1 MSALD
6 LIACLRDLGVRLSVD
21 GNELLV
27 DAPHGVVNSELAEQ
41 IRERK
46 VQIVALL
53 KWSARS
59 ARSAD
64 LLLVPIDRS
73 RELPLSYAQQRLWFL
88 DQLEQGSA
96 AYNISWT
103 VRLNGTLNM
112 PAMQQ
117 AVNAVVE
124 RHEVLRSSFPAADG
138 AARVQIS
145 EQVGVPLEQSELHGA
160 TDERLRAHLSQLA
173 ASSFDLARAPLC
185 RVFLVERSVTEHVLL
200 VLIHHIIADG
210 ASMRILFREL
220 ALLYEAAAAG
230 DISTGLSGLT
240 PLDIQYP
247 DFAAWQRDWLSGD
260 QLEQQLDYWTN
271 KLKGAP
277 PVMTL
282 PADRPRSAALRFR
295 GASVLRAVPQ
305 RLAEDLRSLGRN
317 NGATLFMVMFAVFD
331 LLLNRYSGQTDLVV
345 GTPISGRSRTAL
357 EGLIGFFVN
366 TAVLRTHLTDE
377 MSFRDLLRQV
387 RDTAL
392 EAHTHQELPFEKL
405 VEVLQPE
412 RELSHTPIFQVMFDL
427 QEEPRWQ
434 LPVQNLEVIPEV
446 IFSSRTSTFDL
457 TLSIR
462 EAESGLDAMFEYD
475 TDLFDEATIE
485 RFAKHFEN
493 LLHAVL
499 AKPDVPLSELAML
512 TVDEQATL
520 LPAPVGIPADEVQ
533 TLHGLFER
541 ALADHPESIAL
552 LNAAGDALS
561 YKQLNQKAEQVVT
574 ALRLAG
580 INSGARVGICAG
592 RGSDTVAAILG
603 VLKAGACWLPL
614 DPDYPTERLAQMLAA
629 AEPSVVLVHSDSA
642 AVIPASY
649 ETLVLDKLPVMS
661 SATQAPTIESVPTS
675 VACVLFT
682 SGSSGTPKAVLLQH
696 GGLTNYVQQLA
707 RETGVTTKSKVLQ
720 FASLNFDISIEEMF
734 VAFAGGATLVLR
746 EDGSAPSID
755 EFVEFCKTR
764 HISWVSLPTAYWNEW
779 TAELAYW
786 DDLHTVVIG
795 GEKVLLENWRRWQ
808 RVLGSRVQLLN
819 TYGPTEAS
827 IAATWFELTHQ
838 NPDSWHDIPIGRPL
852 QGAVVYILDKQ
863 RRPQPHGVP
872 GDLYIGGVGVARGY
886 LGRESEAFIANPFA
900 DGRLYNTGDRGRYLS
915 DGNIEYLGR
924 ADEQIKLR
932 GHRLEPTETAAALLE
947 HPAVDNCV
955 VLARAIA
962 SNTDSPVA
970 LIAWCVSSEKISS
983 AELKQFVQSR
993 LPDYMVPGF
1002 YVMLPSLPLTTNGK
1016 VDKQQLPD
1024 PDTQSATVGYRP
1036 AQSEPERQMVN
1047 IWVDVLGVTQ
1057 VGLDDDFFAL
1067 GGHSLLATR
1076 VIARIRNQFNADV
1089 PLRLLFN
1096 NPNPAALL
1104 QAMASQQQ
1112 SPASQTVRRRNS
1124 TDLPPLSFAQ
1134 KRLWFLDQLGPGNS
1148 AFNLP
1153 WMVRLQGDL
1162 SLPALQAALDALLN
1176 RHESLRTRFAA
1187 SGGDPL
1193 QLVMP
1198 VQSLPITLHNCFGA
1212 DDVRLEAELREL
1224 IARPFDL
1231 QQGPLIR
1238 ADLFRVTADDHV
1250 LLLLMHHIVS
1260 DGWSMGVIYR
1270 ELSVLYAHYCNTTSA
1285 LPVLPE
1291 LAVQYADYAIWQR
1304 EWLAGNEF
1312 PKQLA
1317 YWRKQLSGM
1326 PPLLSLG
1333 ADYPRPTTQSY
1344 AGAWLNLELPKTLS
1358 KELSVLAGTQGCS
1371 TFMLL
1376 LSVFKVLLARY
1387 AGSEDIVVGTPVAGR
1402 QRTELEAQVG
1412 FFLNTL
1418 VLRSDLSGNPR
1429 FSDFLTSV
1437 RQTALEAFEFQD
1449 VPFEKLVEEL
1459 QPERN
1464 PAYPPLVQVM
1474 FNLHNEPHTRVSLP
1488 GLSASTF
1495 SLASGTAKFDL
1506 NVAVHERDSGML
1518 IGMEYSTDLFTAA
1531 TINGLLAA
1539 YAKLLAA
1546 VIADPLQR
1554 LTQLP
1559 LPGGV
1564 PVLAELPEISASAP
1578 ALAMQL
1584 AAIVMQHGD
1593 AIACDDGALALSY
1606 RQLGGCA
1613 TELAGALAE
1622 HAGPIG
1628 LVLNHDALTV
1638 AAIAAMGLLNKTWVP
1653 LDPKLPL
1660 RRLENICRDA
1670 GITAVITTAEHQLL
1684 VDQLSDA
1691 SSGLQQI
1698 SVSAANSA
1706 AWAACEWVSQ
1716 PQCGSSNHV
1725 AYILYTSGTTG
1736 KAKGVPQT
1744 ATNLQAHI
1752 NCYAESL
1759 SLSAS
1764 DRLSLLA
1771 AYGFD
1776 AAIMDIYAGLVTGA
1790 CVCPVDLREETAPL
1804 AALLSLDVSVLHA
1817 TPTVF
1822 RLLMQETAALPDV
1835 RALVLGGEE
1844 ASAADFALF
1853 RKRFA
1858 EDALFVNGLGPSES
1872 TTALQF
1878 VAQPGSSIPQG
1889 VVPIGKPVSGTQVEL
1904 RGNDNQPSAFCG
1916 ELIIRSRRLAPGYWH
1931 DTEATEAA
1939 FIDSFTYRS
1948 GDTARYLPD
1957 GSLVFTGRCDEQIK
1971 LRGQRIETLEVEKL
1985 LSSIDGIRR
1994 SVVRLADSTSGP
2006 RLVAWIQLLPKQ
2018 QNNTSGWRRV
2028 LREMLPESMVPTAFI
2043 VVDVFPL
2050 TLNGKLDIA
2059 ALPLPELNDR
2069 QVYRA
2074 PLTEI
2079 AAVIAEVWGDVLEVS
2094 AVGLD
2099 DDFFA
2104 LGGHSLL
2111 ATRMMARL
2119 RDRLRVQIPLG
2130 ELFSN
2135 PVLERFAEVVADC
2148 SQDSSLPLTVRSA
2161 EQRLLAP
2168 LSWSQQ
2174 RLWFLDQLEPDST
2187 AYTLHRA
2194 TRLKGALQVQQLQR
2208 ALNQLVARH
2217 ESLRTVFASRH
2228 GDPVQMVLPKL
2239 CIPIHSE
2246 VLSGASDAVL
2256 EARLLDE
2263 VRQPFDLQRGPLLRA
2278 ILLNVAQDDSVLLIS
2293 MHHIISDGWSMG
2305 VLCDELSRLYRGT
2318 EELSP
2323 LPVQYIDYALWQL
2336 DWLAGDELERQLAY
2350 WRKQLLDVPPVL
2362 GLPYDRLR
2370 PRVPS
2375 YRGAWVQRRLSA
2387 TLSQAASQLAI
2398 DNQCTLY
2405 MVLLATFSVVL
2416 SRYSGRED
2424 IVVGTPVAGRQ
2435 RSELES
2441 LIGFF
2446 LNTLVMRSDLS
2457 GNPDVKVLLERVR
2470 ETALGAY
2477 QHQDLPF
2484 EKLLEA
2490 LQPARSLSTPPLV
2503 QVMFNLHNEFD
2514 QSLQLT
2520 DESYT
2525 FHLDRGAV
2533 KFDLNLAVTE
2543 GNAGLLLALEYS
2555 SDLFDVA
2562 TIEQMLKGFE
2572 SILVDMTQS
2581 HSRRL
2586 SGFSWRVDAQSVSI
2600 PAPQPLA
2607 AATTV
2612 VELFARQLSH
2622 YAARPA
2628 VQVGD
2633 RVWTYAELSARA
2645 NRVAADVLAMA
2656 AGLPAQRVGLL
2667 LGHDAV
2673 MLAGLL
2679 GTLKAGK
2686 TYVPLDPESPPERL
2700 QSIIASAGVTMIVS
2714 AAEYM
2719 NLATILAD
2727 NFPVIAVSDAPVS
2740 DPGSP
2745 ELQPSADDLA
2755 YILFTSG
2762 TTGKPKGVMQTH
2774 ANVLHHAETYRN
2786 AIGLGSGDRLS
2797 LLSPFGFDAAVMDI
2811 YAGLIS
2817 GACLCPFD
2825 LKHEAYLG
2833 EVIEA
2838 IAASNITV
2846 LHATPTV
2853 YRYLMRHKICH
2864 HDVTEVR
2871 VVVLGGE
2878 AAKTGDFEF
2887 FKSNFPPH
2895 TIFVNGLG
2903 PSECSLA
2910 LQWFGDQ
2917 QTELHG
2923 GLVPIGKAVAGAEVI
2938 LLDTQQ
2944 QESGIC
2950 GEIAIACT
2958 HVTPGYWQQPEIT
2971 SAAFVEVNGKRWYRS
2986 GDSARYL
2993 PDGNLVFT
3001 GRIDEQ
3007 IKLRGHRIE
3016 PGEIEAQL
3024 ATHERTDRAV
3034 VALCDDL
3041 QGNPRLVAWVV
3052 PKKRQVLQ
3060 APELRG
3066 FLKAHLPRYMMPSVI
3081 MVLDNL
3087 PLTPNGKVDRHALP
3101 VPKWGRNEEQNYVAP
3116 RNQLEQKLTAIWS
3129 DVLGVEKIGVDDDFF
3144 ELGGHSLLAMQL
3156 MARTAESLQ
3165 VGLPLRRLFDGPTIA
3180 QVAKSIDDVRW
3191 ALGSTDS

>member
-6 LIACLRDLGVRLSVD
+6 LIARLRDLGVRLSVD

-27 DAPHGVVNSELAEQ
+27 DAPQDVINGELAEQ

-73 RELPLSYAQQRLWFL
+73 RDLPLSYAQQRLWFL
-88 DQLEQGSA
+88 DQLERGSA

-103 VRLNGTLNM
+103 VRLKGVLNV

-117 AVNAVVE
+117 AVNALVE
-124 RHEVLRSSFPAADG
+124 RHEVLRSSFPTADG

-145 EQVGVPLEQSELHGA
+145 EQVSVPLEQSELHGA
-160 TDERLRAHLSQLA
+160 TDERLRAHLSRLA
-173 ASSFDLARAPLC
+173 ASTFDLASAPLC
-185 RVFLVERSVTEHVLL
+185 RVFLVERSATEHVLL
-200 VLIHHIIADG
+200 VLIHHIISDG

-230 DISTGLSGLT
+230 DMSAGVSRLP
-240 PLDIQYP
+240 PLDVQYP
-247 DFAAWQRDWLSGD
+247 DFAAWQREWLSGE

-277 PVMTL
+277 PVLAL
-282 PADRPRSAALRFR
+282 PLDRPRSAALRFR
-295 GASVLRAVPQ
+295 GASVLRALPQ
-305 RLAEDLRSLGRN
+305 RLAEDLRGLGRN

-331 LLLNRYSGQTDLVV
+331 LLLNRYSGQNDLVV

-366 TAVLRTHLTDE
+366 TAVLRTQLTNE
-377 MSFRDLLRQV
+377 MTFRDLLRQV

-412 RELSHTPIFQVMFDL
+412 RELSHTPVFQVMFDL

-457 TLSIR
+457 TLSVR
-462 EAESGLDAMFEYD
+462 EAASGLDAMFEYD
-475 TDLFDEATIE
+475 TDLFDETTIE
-485 RFAKHFEN
+485 RFAKHYEN

-499 AKPDVPLSELAML
+499 ANPDVPLNELSML
-512 TVDEQATL
+512 SVDEQAAL
-520 LPAPVGIPADEVQ
+520 LPAPVDIPADEVQ
-533 TLHGLFER
+533 TLHGLFELS
-541 ALADHPESIAL
+541 LAAHPEAIAL
-552 LNAAGDALS
+552 LDAAGDELS
-561 YKQLNQKAEQVVT
+561 YKELNQKAEQVAV

-580 INSGARVGICAG
+580 IASEARVGIYAG
-592 RGSDTVAAILG
+592 RCSDTVAAILG

-614 DPDYPTERLAQMLAA
+614 DPDYPVERLAQMLKV
-629 AEPSVVLVHSDSA
+629 AEPSLVLVDSDSA
-642 AVIPASY
+642 ALLPAGY
-649 ETLVLDKLPVMS
+649 KILLLDKLTVMASATPAPTAEPVAS
-661 SATQAPTIESVPTS
+661 SA
-675 VACVLFT
+675 ACVLFT
-682 SGSSGTPKAVLLQH
+682 SGSSGTPKAVLLEH
-696 GGLTNYVQQLA
+696 GGLTHYVQQLA
-707 RETGVTTKSKVLQ
+707 RETDVTVNSKVLQ

-746 EDGSAPSID
+746 ELGPPPSIA
-755 EFVEFCKTR
+755 EFVEFCKAR
-764 HISWVSLPTAYWNEW
+764 RISWVSLPTAYWNEW
-779 TAELAYW
+779 TAQLDCW
-786 DDLHTVVIG
+786 DDLHTVIIG
-795 GEKVLLENWRRWQ
+795 GEKALLENWRRWQ

-838 NPDSWHDIPIGRPL
+838 KPDSRHDIPIGRPL
-852 QGAVVYILDKQ
+852 PGVVVYILDAQ
-863 RRPQPHGVP
+863 RRSQPHGVP
-872 GDLYIGGVGVARGY
+872 GDLYIGGFGVARGY
-886 LGRESEAFIANPFA
+886 LSQKSEAFSTNPFGA
-900 DGRLYNTGDRGRYLS
+900 GRLYKTGDRGRYLA

-932 GHRLEPTETAAALLE
+932 GHRLEPAETAAALLE

-962 SNTDSPVA
+962 SNTDSPLA
-970 LIAWCVSSEKISS
+970 LIAWCVTSETISS
-983 AELKQFVQSR
+983 AELKQFLQSR

-1002 YVMLPSLPLTTNGK
+1002 YVMLPALPLTTNGK
-1016 VDKQQLPD
+1016 IDRQQLPD

-1036 AQSEPERQMVN
+1036 AESEHEHQMVN
-1047 IWVDVLGVTQ
+1047 IWVNVLGVAQ

-1076 VIARIRNQFNADV
+1076 VVARIRNKFNTDV

-1104 QAMASQQQ
+1104 QAMANQQQ
-1112 SPASQTVRRRNS
+1112 RPASQTIRRRNS

-1134 KRLWFLDQLGPGNS
+1134 KRLWFLDQLRPGNS
-1148 AFNLP
+1148 TFNLP
-1153 WMVRLQGDL
+1153 WLVRLQGDL
-1162 SLPALQAALDALLN
+1162 NLPALQAALDALLN

-1198 VQSLPITLHNCFGA
+1198 TQSLPVTLHHCSGA
-1212 DDVRLEAELREL
+1212 DDARLETELREL
-1224 IARPFDL
+1224 IAHPFDL

-1238 ADLFRVTADDHV
+1238 ADLFQVAVDDHV

-1270 ELSVLYAHYCNTTSA
+1270 ELSVLYAHYCEKTSM

-1304 EWLAGNEF
+1304 EWLAGSEF
-1312 PKQLA
+1312 PQQLS

-1326 PPLLSLG
+1326 PPLLSLA
-1333 ADYPRPTTQSY
+1333 ADYPRPATQSY
-1344 AGAWLNLELPKTLS
+1344 AGAWLNLELPKILS
-1358 KELSVLAGTQGCS
+1358 EELSVLAAKQGCS

-1376 LSVFKVLLARY
+1376 LAAFKVLLARY

-1402 QRTELEAQVG
+1402 PRTELEAQVG

-1418 VLRSDLSGNPR
+1418 VLRSDLSGNPC
-1429 FSDFLTSV
+1429 FSDFLQSL
-1437 RQTALEAFEFQD
+1437 RQTALEAFEFQE

-1464 PAYPPLVQVM
+1464 SAYPPLVQVM
-1474 FNLHNEPHTRVSLP
+1474 FNLHNEPHSRVSLP
-1488 GLSASTF
+1488 GLSANAF

-1506 NVAVHERDSGML
+1506 NVSVHERDSGML
-1518 IGMEYSTDLFTAA
+1518 IGMEYSTDLFTAT

-1539 YAKLLAA
+1539 YAELLTA
-1546 VIADPLQR
+1546 VVADPLQR

-1564 PVLAELPEISASAP
+1564 QALVELPEISESAP
-1578 ALAMQL
+1578 VLAMHL
-1584 AAIVMQHGD
+1584 AAIVMQQGD
-1593 AIACDDGALALSY
+1593 AIACDDGELALSY

-1613 TELAGALAE
+1613 TELADALVDYAD
-1622 HAGPIG
+1622 PVG

-1638 AAIAAMGLLNKTWVP
+1638 AAIAAMSLLNKTWVP

-1660 RRLENICRDA
+1660 GRLQYICSDA
-1670 GITAVITTAEHQLL
+1670 GITALITTGEHQLL
-1684 VDQLSDA
+1684 IDQLSEA
-1691 SSGLQQI
+1691 SAALQQI
-1698 SVSAANSA
+1698 TFSAANSA
-1706 AWAACEWVSQ
+1706 AWATSEWLSQ
-1716 PQCGSSNHV
+1716 PQCGSPDHP

-1736 KAKGVPQT
+1736 KPKGVPQT
-1744 ATNLQAHI
+1744 AANLQAHI
-1752 NCYAESL
+1752 SCYAESL

-1776 AAIMDIYAGLVTGA
+1776 AAIMDIYAGLITGA
-1790 CVCPVDLREETAPL
+1790 CVCPVDLRADIAPL

-1822 RLLMQETAALPDV
+1822 RLLMQETAMLPDM

-1844 ASAADFALF
+1844 ATAADFALF
-1853 RKRFA
+1853 RSRFA
-1858 EDALFVNGLGPSES
+1858 ESALFINGLGPSES

-1878 VAQPGSSIPQG
+1878 IAQPGSSIPQAG
-1889 VVPIGKPVSGTQVEL
+1889 VPIGKPVSGTQVEL
-1904 RGNDNQPSAFCG
+1904 RGNNNQPSAFCG
-1916 ELIIRSRRLAPGYWH
+1916 ELIVRSRRLAPGYWH
-1931 DTEATEAA
+1931 DTDATEVA

-1948 GDTARYLPD
+1948 GDIARYLPD
-1957 GSLVFTGRCDEQIK
+1957 GNLVFTGRRDGQIK
-1971 LRGQRIETLEVEKL
+1971 LRGQRIETAEIEKL

-2006 RLVAWIQLLPKQ
+2006 QLAAWVQLVSKQ
-2018 QNNTSGWRRV
+2018 KNNTQAWRRV
-2028 LREMLPESMVPTAFI
+2028 LRESLPESMVPTAFV
-2043 VVDVFPL
+2043 VVDIFPL

-2059 ALPLPELNDR
+2059 LLPLPEFSDR
-2069 QVYRA
+2069 ETYRA
-2074 PLTEI
+2074 PLTEV
-2079 AAVIAEVWGDVLEVS
+2079 AVVIAEVWAGVLETS

-2104 LGGHSLL
+2104 LGGHSLI

-2135 PVLERFAEVVADC
+2135 PVLERFAEVVAGY

-2161 EQRLLAP
+2161 EERLLAP

-2174 RLWFLDQLEPDST
+2174 RLWFLDQLEPEST

-2194 TRLKGALQVQQLQR
+2194 TRLKGALQVQQLQS

-2228 GDPVQMVLPKL
+2228 GDPVQMVLPNL
-2239 CIPIHSE
+2239 CIPITSE
-2246 VLSGASDAVL
+2246 VLSGASDAIL
-2256 EARLLDE
+2256 QTRLLEE

-2278 ILLNVAQDDSVLLIS
+2278 VLLDVGKDDSVLLIS

-2305 VLCDELSRLYRGT
+2305 VLCDELTRLYHGAA
-2318 EELSP
+2318 ELSP

-2336 DWLAGDELERQLAY
+2336 DWLAGDELEKQLAY
-2350 WRKQLLDVPPVL
+2350 WREQLLDVPPVL
-2362 GLPYDRLR
+2362 GLPYDRPR
-2370 PRVPS
+2370 PMVPS
-2375 YRGAWVQRRLSA
+2375 YRGAWVQRRLSEA
-2387 TLSQAASQLAI
+2387 LSQAVNQLAR

-2416 SRYSGRED
+2416 ARYSGRED
-2424 IVVGTPVAGRQ
+2424 IVVGSPVAGRQ

-2457 GNPDVKVLLERVR
+2457 GNPDVSTLLARVR
-2470 ETALGAY
+2470 GTALGAY

-2514 QSLQLT
+2514 QPLQLS
-2520 DESYT
+2520 DDSYT
-2525 FHLDRGAV
+2525 FHLDRGAA
-2533 KFDLNLAVTE
+2533 KFDLNLAVAE
-2543 GNAGLLLALEYS
+2543 GDAGLLLALEYS
-2555 SDLFDVA
+2555 SDLFDA
-2562 TIEQMLKGFE
+2562 AAMEQMLEGFE
-2572 SILVDMTQS
+2572 SVLGEMTQS
-2581 HSRRL
+2581 QSRRL
-2586 SGFSWRVDAQSVSI
+2586 SEFSWRVDIQPVSI

-2612 VELFARQLSH
+2612 VELFDRQLSD

-2633 RVWTYAELSARA
+2633 RVWTYAELAARA
-2645 NRVAADVLAMA
+2645 NRVAADLLAVA
-2656 AGLPAQRVGLL
+2656 AGLPVQQVGLL

-2700 QSIIASAGVTMIVS
+2700 QSIIASAGVTLIVS
-2714 AAEYM
+2714 AEEHMELAATLAG
-2719 NLATILAD
+2719 NL
-2727 NFPVIAVSDAPVS
+2727 PVLAVSDELVS

-2745 ELQPSADDLA
+2745 ELQPGADELA

-2762 TTGKPKGVMQTH
+2762 TTGVPKGVMQTH
-2774 ANVLHHAETYRN
+2774 ANVLHHAATYRN
-2786 AIGLGSGDRLS
+2786 ALGIGSIDRLS

-2811 YAGLIS
+2811 YASLIS

-2853 YRYLMRHKICH
+2853 YRYLMRHKICR

-2871 VVVLGGE
+2871 AVVLGGE
-2878 AAKTGDFEF
+2878 AVKTADFEF
-2887 FKSNFPPH
+2887 FKSNFKVH
-2895 TIFVNGLG
+2895 TLFVNGLG

-2910 LQWFGDQ
+2910 LQWFAGQ

-2923 GLVPIGKAVAGAEVI
+2923 GLVPVGKPVAGVEVI

-2950 GEIAIACT
+2950 GELAIACT
-2958 HVTPGYWQQPEIT
+2958 HVTSGYWQQPELT
-2971 SAAFVEVNGKRWYRS
+2971 SKAFVEMNGKRWYRS
-2986 GDSARYL
+2986 GDRARYL

-3024 ATHERTDRAV
+3024 ISHERADRAV
-3034 VALCDDL
+3034 VALRDDL
-3041 QGNPRLVAWVV
+3041 QGSPRLVAWVV
-3052 PKKRQVLQ
+3052 PKKRQALETS
-3060 APELRG
+3060 ELRD
-3066 FLKAHLPRYMMPSVI
+3066 FLKAHLPRYMIPSVI

-3087 PLTPNGKVDRHALP
+3087 PLTSNGKIDRRALP
-3101 VPKWGRNEEQNYVAP
+3101 IPKWGRNEEQSYVAP
-3116 RNQLEQKLTAIWS
+3116 RNELEKKLATIWS
-3129 DVLGVEKIGVDDDFF
+3129 DVLGVEKIGIDDDFF

-3156 MARTAESLQ
+3156 MARTTESLQ
-3165 VGLPLRRLFDGPTIA
+3165 IGLPLRRLFDGPTIA

-3191 ALGSTDS
+3191 ALGSADS